1 MQEELQTM
9 LKECHLCPRNCGV
22 DRLAGQKGFCGVDA
36 GIMVARAALH
46 MWEEPCISGKE
57 GSGAVFFS
65 GCSLGCAFCQNRTIS
80 KGQSGKVI
88 TVEHLTELFLDLQAQ
103 KANNINLVTAGHFL
117 PQVREALILAKEQGL
132 TIPVVYNSSGYE
144 KAEMLRYLE
153 GLVDIYLP
161 DLKYLEADLAGKYS
175 HAKDYPEVAM
185 KALEEMVRQVRMP
198 EFDERGMMKKGV
210 IVRHLLL
217 PGHVRNS
224 KKVLEYLYGTYG
236 DQIYIS
242 LMNQYTPMPAMKDD
256 PQLSRKVT
264 GREYDRLLDHAI
276 SFGVTNC
283 FIQEGET
290 AKESFIPE
298 FNGEGV

>member
-9 LKECHLCPRNCGV
+9 LKECHLCPKNCGV

-88 TVEHLTELFLDLQAQ
+88 TVEHLAELFLDLQAQ

-117 PQVREALILAKEQGL
+117 PQVRDALILAKEQGL

-185 KALEEMVRQVRMP
+185 KALEEMVRQVGTP

-264 GREYDRLLDHAI
+264 DREYDRLLDHAI

-298 FNGEGV
+298 FNGEGI

>member
-88 TVEHLTELFLDLQAQ
+88 TVEHLAELFLDLQAQ

-117 PQVREALILAKEQGL
+117 PQVRDALILAKEQGL

-175 HAKDYPEVAM
+175 HVKDYPEVAM
-185 KALEEMVRQVRMP
+185 KALEEMVRQVRTP

-264 GREYDRLLDHAI
+264 DREYDRLLDHAI

-298 FNGEGV
+298 FNGEGI

>member
-65 GCSLGCAFCQNRTIS
+65 GCSLGCVLCQNRTIS

-88 TVEHLTELFLDLQAQ
+88 TVEHLAELFLELQGQ

-117 PQVREALILAKEQGL
+117 PQVRDALILAKEQGL

-185 KALEEMVRQVRMP
+185 KALEEMVRQVRTP

-264 GREYDRLLDHAI
+264 DREYDRLLDHAI

-298 FNGEGV
+298 FNGEGI

>member
-1 MQEELQTM
+1 MKEELQTM
-9 LKECHLCPRNCGV
+9 LKDCHLCPRNCGV

-88 TVEHLTELFLDLQAQ
+88 KVEYLAELFLDLQAQ

-144 KAEMLRYLE
+144 KVEMLRYLE

-185 KALEEMVRQVRMP
+185 KALEEMVRQVGTP

-264 GREYDRLLDHAI
+264 DREYDRLLDHAI

-298 FNGEGV
+298 FNGEGI

>member
-88 TVEHLTELFLDLQAQ
+88 TVEHLAELFLDLQAQ

-117 PQVREALILAKEQGL
+117 PQVRDALILAKEQGL

-144 KAEMLRYLE
+144 KVEMLRYLE

-185 KALEEMVRQVRMP
+185 KALEEMVRQVGTP

-264 GREYDRLLDHAI
+264 DREYDRLLDHAI

-298 FNGEGV
+298 FNGEGI

>member
-185 KALEEMVRQVRMP
+185 KALEEMVRQVRTP

-264 GREYDRLLDHAI
+264 DREYDRLLDHAI

-298 FNGEGV
+298 FNGEGI